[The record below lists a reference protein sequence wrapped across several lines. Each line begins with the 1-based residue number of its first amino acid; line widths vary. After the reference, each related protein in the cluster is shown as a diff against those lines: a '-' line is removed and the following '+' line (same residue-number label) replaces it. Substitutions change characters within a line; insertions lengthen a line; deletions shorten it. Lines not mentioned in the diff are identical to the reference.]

1 MDWSH
6 NELRVYQTM
15 KDSNQKV
22 LVVEYQ
28 NEDLS
33 DTKFQVYSP

>member
-1 MDWSH
+1 MDWSQ

>member
-1 MDWSH
+1 MDWSQ
-6 NELRVYQTM
+6 NELKVYQTM